1 MGEETK
7 KKLCLVVPDL
17 NKGGMERVMSELA
30 WYFSTRPGIET
41 HIVLLTSRS
50 KIFYTIPEEINIHE
64 PGFEFNNKCR
74 LISTLR
80 TLFFVRKKVK
90 FISPIA
96 VLSFGETYNSF
107 VLLATLLLGLR
118 VFVSDRS
125 KPDKRWGLFHEYLRK
140 ALYPFA
146 AGIVSQTN
154 YSKEF
159 LTKVTGHKNIR
170 VIPNPVRKI
179 ENRVVEKKN
188 VILNIGRLFKS
199 KRIDLLLDIFSKSET
214 ENWELWIVGEG
225 DQEEDLIN
233 QASLLNISEKVKFW
247 GKQSDV
253 NQFYSVAKIFAFTSE
268 SEGLPNALLEALAAG
283 VACISFDCIA
293 GPRDLIIDGENG
305 FLVKMYDCQDF
316 ISKLNMLIQSEE
328 VREKFSQNA
337 RKKAEEFN
345 INIIG
350 EKFYN
355 FLLS

>member
-1 MGEETK
+1 
-7 KKLCLVVPDL
+7 
-17 NKGGMERVMSELA
+17 
-30 WYFSTRPGIET
+30 
-41 HIVLLTSRS
+41 
-50 KIFYTIPEEINIHE
+50 
-64 PGFEFNNKCR
+64 
-74 LISTLR
+74 
-80 TLFFVRKKVK
+80 
-90 FISPIA
+90 
-96 VLSFGETYNSF
+96 
-107 VLLATLLLGLR
+107 
-118 VFVSDRS
+118 
-125 KPDKRWGLFHEYLRK
+125 
-140 ALYPFA
+140 
-146 AGIVSQTN
+146 
-154 YSKEF
+154 
-159 LTKVTGHKNIR
+159 
-170 VIPNPVRKI
+170 
-179 ENRVVEKKN
+179 
-188 VILNIGRLFKS
+188 
-199 KRIDLLLDIFSKSET
+199 
-214 ENWELWIVGEG
+214 
-225 DQEEDLIN
+225 
-233 QASLLNISEKVKFW
+233 LNISEKVKFW